1 MPRRFSLSRRRFLAT
16 GVAALALPGLS
27 RAPGRPIFTHGVQ
40 SGDVGAA
47 SGMVWGRVDRPA
59 RVMVEYATTESFR
72 DAVRLPPVDA
82 LPGSDFAVKRRL
94 EGMPAGQDIFYRLVA
109 ADLAEPGLVSEPA
122 TGRFRTAPADRRAVR
137 FAWSG
142 DTGGQG
148 WGIDD
153 EGMRSYAAIAG
164 HAPDF
169 FIHCG
174 DTVYADGPMAAEAPL
189 LDGGTWRNVVLTDAK
204 RKVAETL
211 DEFRG
216 QWRYNLMDRHVRAFN
231 ATVPSFVQW
240 DDHEVLNNWSPG
252 IDLRDDP
259 RYSETSVS
267 RLAARAARAFHE
279 MTPIRTDPADPRRIY
294 RRIAYGPLL
303 EVFFLDFRSY
313 RGANYLASD
322 QDLPHARTG
331 LGAAQLAWLKR
342 SLSASRATWKVIACD
357 MPIGLV
363 SWGRSPG
370 GLAAEAFA
378 NGEGGAPRG
387 REQEIADLLRHIH
400 AEGIANTLWLTA
412 DVHYTAAHHYDPSRA
427 AYQDFTPFWEFVS
440 GPLHAGSFAQ
450 KALDPTFGPEVRFV
464 KAPPPGLGAA
474 VSPRDGYQ
482 FFGLIDI
489 DGASAQLTVR
499 LMDRDDNE
507 LWRVTLDP
515 AVAV

>member
-1 MPRRFSLSRRRFLAT
+1 
-16 GVAALALPGLS
+16 
-27 RAPGRPIFTHGVQ
+27 
-40 SGDVGAA
+40 DVGAA

-267 RLAARAARAFHE
+267 RLAARAAR
-279 MTPIRTDPADPRRIY
+279 
-294 RRIAYGPLL
+294 
-303 EVFFLDFRSY
+303 
-313 RGANYLASD
+313 
-322 QDLPHARTG
+322 
-331 LGAAQLAWLKR
+331 
-342 SLSASRATWKVIACD
+342 
-357 MPIGLV
+357 
-363 SWGRSPG
+363 
-370 GLAAEAFA
+370 
-378 NGEGGAPRG
+378 
-387 REQEIADLLRHIH
+387 
-400 AEGIANTLWLTA
+400 
-412 DVHYTAAHHYDPSRA
+412 
-427 AYQDFTPFWEFVS
+427 
-440 GPLHAGSFAQ
+440 
-450 KALDPTFGPEVRFV
+450 
-464 KAPPPGLGAA
+464 
-474 VSPRDGYQ
+474 
-482 FFGLIDI
+482 
-489 DGASAQLTVR
+489 
-499 LMDRDDNE
+499 
-507 LWRVTLDP
+507 
-515 AVAV
+515 